1 MAKAQQVLSELKSF
15 MQEKIDSAQSR
26 MDEGLHEDALE
37 LLVEALDEHFRTMGG
52 LSQIYRGGEADV
64 EQLKVDVR
72 GLYEHAKGLQTTCQ
86 SALAAEEES
95 HQQREALYEQAHLAA
110 EERRVAEERERAL
123 AEERRVAEEHERAL
137 AEERRVAEERER
149 TLAEERRVAEE
160 RRAVEERRAAQ
171 ERERTTAKERATTT
185 INKAFEEFQGVI
197 FRGLADNLSQPS
209 QRKHDIYSAAQTLLD
224 DLKLATK
231 TYLNDPLN
239 PTAQTAFKAICND
252 LIEQS
257 LKGDIAKEPTLAQAC
272 LKCLQEIVNAVVKY
286 TVGLIPGGPQRMF
299 AVAET
304 ETVKELKALQTKLNK
319 GDLTAP

>member
-1 MAKAQQVLSELKSF
+1 MPRTPRERLQEKLKYEAHVAEREKLIEQLTAELDKPHSGQLSFEVAQQIINLNIRK
-15 MQEKIDSAQSR
+15 
-26 MDEGLHEDALE
+26 
-37 LLVEALDEHFRTMGG
+37 EHG
-52 LSQIYRGGEADV
+52 SKPWYEAD
-64 EQLKVDVR
+64 QPFTK
-72 GLYEHAKGLQTTCQ
+72 EHAQHIATLDGRLREITTQLQDR
-86 SALAAEEES
+86 ARLVAEE
-95 HQQREALYEQAHLAA
+95 RERTGT
-110 EERRVAEERERAL
+110 EERRVAEESARRE
-123 AEERRVAEEHERAL
+123 
-137 AEERRVAEERER
+137 
-149 TLAEERRVAEE
+149 
-160 RRAVEERRAAQ
+160 AQ

-272 LKCLQEIVNAVVKY
+272 LKCLQEIVNAFVKY

-319 GDLTAP
+319 GDLTAPEAEPESPRSEL